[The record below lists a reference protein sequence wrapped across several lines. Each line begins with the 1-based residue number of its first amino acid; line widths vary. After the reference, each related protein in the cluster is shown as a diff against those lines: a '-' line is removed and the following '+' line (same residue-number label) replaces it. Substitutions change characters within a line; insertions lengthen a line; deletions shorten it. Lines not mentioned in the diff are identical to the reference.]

1 MRGLKKFVFASV
13 LMVVLAAPSFSL
25 LQVQGVYTGFAK
37 GTGMGLGIDFPLIPF
52 FPTSILISQL
62 GDTNINVSS
71 GFSFGGQTWSAGTY
85 QFSSMPIEAQIKF
98 PFGIM
103 GFNWGADLMI
113 DLLTG
118 KVAGNS
124 VSFPGGIYGGF
135 FGEYKQ
141 DVLPL
146 ISLFAQLGYLVKLV
160 DAQKAIDDQVGAG
173 KIDLSGVD
181 RSGLF
186 YRAGVSIGF

>member
-1 MRGLKKFVFASV
+1 MRGLKKFVLASV

-37 GTGMGLGIDFPLIPF
+37 GTGVGLGLDFPLIPF
-52 FPTSILISQL
+52 FPTSLLISQL
-62 GDTNINVSS
+62 GDTDINVSS
-71 GFSFGGQTWSAGTY
+71 GFSYGGQTWSAGTFK
-85 QFSSMPIEAQIKF
+85 FSSLPIELQVKF
-98 PFGIM
+98 PFGLM
-103 GFNWGADLMI
+103 GVNWGVNVMA

-118 KVAGNS
+118 KVAGNN
-124 VSFPGGIYGGF
+124 VSFPGGVYGGV

-141 DVLPL
+141 DILPL
-146 ISLFAQLGYLVKLV
+146 ISGFAQLGYLIKLV

-186 YRAGVSIGF
+186 YRFGVSIGF